1 VLKIYGSTGS
11 IEHVIE
17 AGSDKTHRIEVTPD
31 GAKLYP
37 ENEEDTFSSVIDLKA
52 REGAQAH
59 QEDIRCGRLNNY
71 RGEQNRQMSGDDSE
85 DQALDREPRNLLYEK
100 AFGGGE
106 IQPALLMAGATT
118 GTGIGLRRSDQCR
131 SR

>member
-1 VLKIYGSTGS
+1 MLKIYGSTGS

-52 REGAQAH
+52 RKRIKKIFAAAALITIEASK
-59 QEDIRCGRLNNY
+59 IGR
-71 RGEQNRQMSGDDSE
+71 
-85 DQALDREPRNLLYEK
+85 
-100 AFGGGE
+100 
-106 IQPALLMAGATT
+106 
-118 GTGIGLRRSDQCR
+118 
-131 SR
+131 